1 MLNPINS
8 NKIAKS
14 VQRDYQ
20 QAAENYRLTKESSTT
35 FNNNALIKVSLTASA
50 LSAAF
55 IIFSQFI

>member
-20 QAAENYRLTKESSTT
+20 QAAEKHRLTKESSTT